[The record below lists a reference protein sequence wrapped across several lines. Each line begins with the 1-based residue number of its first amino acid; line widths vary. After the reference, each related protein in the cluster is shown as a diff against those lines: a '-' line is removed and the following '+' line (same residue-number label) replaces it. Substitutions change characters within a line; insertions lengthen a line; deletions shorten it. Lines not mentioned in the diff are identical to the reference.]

1 MLITAGCAH
10 HKPLHEEHGEHHHEG
25 MPHRFEDAEAFFAKA
40 LEKLKPEGRVV
51 IIDYTKEAAHGPP
64 KEMRFTADEVTKELE
79 RAGLKLVRAPDI
91 LPEQYFL
98 IFGRAR

>member
-1 MLITAGCAH
+1 
-10 HKPLHEEHGEHHHEG
+10 
-25 MPHRFEDAEAFFAKA
+25 
-40 LEKLKPEGRVV
+40 
-51 IIDYTKEAAHGPP
+51 
-64 KEMRFTADEVTKELE
+64 MRFTADEVTKELE